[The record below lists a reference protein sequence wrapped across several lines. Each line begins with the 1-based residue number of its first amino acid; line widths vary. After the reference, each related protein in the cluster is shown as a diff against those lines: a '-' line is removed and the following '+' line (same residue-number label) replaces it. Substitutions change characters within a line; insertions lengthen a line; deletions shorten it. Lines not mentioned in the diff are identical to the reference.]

1 MLARVDS
8 FLATAMPTPDALGHR
23 RRVQLSTQTAAI
35 TGTHVDMPILFTIA
49 NLPSEM
55 LDSDGGSPAANGGG
69 DIRFSVDAAGLT
81 LLPAEIVSF
90 VTNTNPAS
98 GYAEIWVKMP
108 NIRSTQVDSIYCWYN
123 APGTPTQPAVG
134 AANGRNA
141 VWSDYLLVSHDLG
154 TDSKG
159 TITFTLTGTTTSGRS
174 NPWGRSGGARGFG
187 TGASGMGAGT
197 TDKSVSTL
205 TAVNTQR
212 TYQLWVYKNGG
223 GGGGLGA
230 MFTKVAGAS
239 AQSNNSSTTYYL
251 FQSASTT
258 NGTWTY
264 TQPSLT
270 TWHHIAITYDSGALS
285 NDPVYMFD
293 GAAQTVVSDTN
304 PVGTITTDSSGL
316 CFGNRTSDSARV
328 WEGMLCEARVFN
340 GIKSTNWMATEY
352 NSQNPSAATPLIS
365 VGTPVSI

>member
-1 MLARVDS
+1 MLARAES
-8 FLATAMPTPDALGHR
+8 FLANIPPTPDNLGHR
-23 RRVQLSTQTAAI
+23 RKIALSTVTGQI
-35 TGTHVDMPILFTIA
+35 TGTHTQFPVLFTIA

-55 LDSDGGSPAANGGG
+55 LDADGPFPAANGGG
-69 DIRFSVDAAGLT
+69 DIRFSSDIAGLT

-90 VTNTNPAS
+90 VTNNNPAL
-98 GYAEIWVKMP
+98 GYAEIWVKLP
-108 NIRSTQVDSIYCWYN
+108 NVRSTQIDTIYCWYN

-141 VWSDYLLVSHDLG
+141 VWTDYVLVSHDLG

-197 TDKSVSTL
+197 TDKSLSTL

-212 TYQLWVYKNGG
+212 TYQLWAYKNGG

-230 MFTKVAGAS
+230 MFSKVAGAS
-239 AQSNNSSTTYYL
+239 AQTNNSQLVYYL
-251 FQSASTT
+251 FQSGSTA
-258 NGTWTY
+258 GTWTY
-264 TQPSLT
+264 NQPST
-270 TWHHIAITYDSGALS
+270 AAWHHIAITYDSTVVG
-285 NDPVYMFD
+285 NDPVYLYD
-293 GAAQTVVSDTN
+293 GVAQTVVLDQN
-304 PVGTITTDSSGL
+304 PASPTTDASGL

-340 GIKSTNWMATEY
+340 GIKSTNWFATEA
-352 NSQNPSAATPLIS
+352 NNQVPATNAAFIS
-365 VGTPVSI
+365 IGTPESA